1 MTHAGSVVPPTRG
14 MDVQQR
20 AHPRWPGWWRDLGR
34 KSGDQHSFHVP
45 GVRRL
50 MGSFATAGGPQRLFT
65 REDTKSRRKGLT
77 FGKNECILKTN
88 KDQHCIGKYNN
99 MPEKQRF
106 MTIVEAAEFLHV
118 SETSL
123 RRWTNSG
130 KLRCFRVGGRGE
142 RRFLVED
149 LLTFVASGKGQQESP
164 ATESGNGADTTS
176 LERHICL
183 FFVNQDEQWQMMRP
197 YLLEHL
203 GAGVPVLYIQDSTPP
218 ERLLELLRVEGLPVD
233 ELIARELLR
242 VISAEQ
248 AYLLTGRFDAQRML
262 AFMESAILAAL
273 AAGYDRVFLTGEMTW
288 SLPNAP
294 GAEGM
299 MHYEALLNPLV
310 DKYPGSTIVCQYDLR
325 RFDGPSVL
333 DALLTH
339 PSVHVPG
346 GRAAGFYGL

>member
-1 MTHAGSVVPPTRG
+1 M
-14 MDVQQR
+14 
-20 AHPRWPGWWRDLGR
+20 LR
-34 KSGDQHSFHVP
+34 KFTSSTNISSYSLTSGGNDC
-45 GVRRL
+45 
-50 MGSFATAGGPQRLFT
+50 T
-65 REDTKSRRKGLT
+65 
-77 FGKNECILKTN
+77 LKT
-88 KDQHCIGKYNN
+88 KQDQFWIGKYSY
-99 MPEKQRF
+99 MTEKQRF
-106 MTIVEAAEFLHV
+106 LTIAEAAEFLHV

-130 KLRCFRVGGRGE
+130 NLRCFRVGVRGE
-142 RRFLVED
+142 RRFQVED
-149 LLTFVASGKGQQESP
+149 LLEFVASGKVQQEPPSIASEIGNNP
-164 ATESGNGADTTS
+164 AS

-183 FFVNQDEQWQMMRP
+183 FFRNLDEQWQMMRP
-197 YLLEHL
+197 YLLDHL
-203 GAGVPVLYIQDSTPP
+203 GTRVPVLYIQDGTPP
-218 ERLLELLRVEGLPVD
+218 ERLLELLRAEGLPVD
-233 ELIARELLR
+233 ELIANGLLR
-242 VISAEQ
+242 ILPPEQ

-325 RFDGPSVL
+325 RFDGPSLL

-339 PSVHVPG
+339 PSVHVSR
-346 GRAAGFYGL
+346 GRVAGFYGL

>member
-1 MTHAGSVVPPTRG
+1 
-14 MDVQQR
+14 
-20 AHPRWPGWWRDLGR
+20 
-34 KSGDQHSFHVP
+34 
-45 GVRRL
+45 
-50 MGSFATAGGPQRLFT
+50 
-65 REDTKSRRKGLT
+65 
-77 FGKNECILKTN
+77 
-88 KDQHCIGKYNN
+88 

-106 MTIVEAAEFLHV
+106 LTIAEAGEFLHV

-149 LLTFVASGKGQQESP
+149 LMEFMASGKVQQEPPST
-164 ATESGNGADTTS
+164 ANGIGNDRAS

-203 GAGVPVLYIQDSTPP
+203 GMGVPVLYIQDSTPP
-218 ERLLELLRVEGLPVD
+218 ERLLELLRAEGWPVD
-233 ELIARELLR
+233 ELIARGLLR
-242 VISAEQ
+242 IIPPDQ

-273 AAGYDRVFLTGEMTW
+273 AAGYNRLFLTGEMTW

-310 DKYPGSTIVCQYDLR
+310 DKYAGVTIVCQYDLR

-339 PSVHVPG
+339 PSVHVPS
-346 GRAAGFYGL
+346 GRVAGFYGL